1 MPPSND
7 FIAHFD
13 LGLETYRQQ
22 RTAGLAR
29 FQNHTLNRAS
39 HALLVVIFVEFLLLA
54 LAQEVRNIVTFAD
67 KLRSD
72 GSLARNR
79 VIYPDL
85 KGLRSMFTSSI
96 HGLRDE
102 IFGNHESMPFPPN
115 CECTK
120 SRFFSVPFA
129 LLAAIARFF
138 RTDYAVFGLRA
149 GCAAFAG
156 SVPAFIATSATFYLQ
171 YRGVWIIIVLILGV
185 NPTTGAS
192 LNSLL
197 VQCSGTLL
205 GGLLAMAVWY
215 MVDQNVAGVIVFT
228 FVVNVFRNSPLYG
241 SSFRFLLLNSRSSKG
256 RTTPLMHC

>member
-1 MPPSND
+1 MEPSLLTRLCGKRKVSAMPPSDD
-7 FIAHFD
+7 FIGRFD
-13 LGLETYRQQ
+13 LGLEAYWQQ

-29 FQNHTLNRAS
+29 FQDRSLSRTS

-54 LAQEVRNIVTFAD
+54 LAQEVRNILTFAEQ
-67 KLRSD
+67 LRSD
-72 GSLARNR
+72 GSLTRNR
-79 VIYPDL
+79 VIYPNL
-85 KGLRSMFTSSI
+85 KGLCSMLTPSI

-102 IFGNHESMPFPPN
+102 IFRNHESMPFPPN
-115 CECTK
+115 RECTK
-120 SRFFSVPFA
+120 SRFFSLPFA
-129 LLAAIARFF
+129 LLATIARFF

-171 YRGVWIIIVLILGV
+171 YRGVWIIIVIILCV

-197 VQCSGTLL
+197 VQCSGALL

-215 MVDQNVAGVIVFT
+215 TVDQNVAGVIVFT
-228 FVVNVFRNSPLYG
+228 FVVNVLRNSHFYG
-241 SSFRFLLLNSRSSKG
+241 S
-256 RTTPLMHC
+256 